1 MSAKENN
8 ETRLQMKRVLQNNR
22 SIVDTYLR
30 MEYNICLEKLVV
42 VDNEQERGKAQF
54 IKKLLS
60 LME

>member
-1 MSAKENN
+1 MSPKENN